1 MSILYKSLLIF
12 SCPRSSIPTLLCDS
26 WFIIQSD
33 RRGNVRPSNQM
44 TSKFLTQASWRLYE
58 IRQPPTSFQIRPLNS
73 GEKYL
78 RTDKTERTDWTDWT
92 VRTDRKTWLTF
103 KLELLLIWLKCATH
117 WLVVTKVKVGNDWHI
132 LEIVVGTI
140 WDPFYMCQF
149 HLHTTPRMLLYIS
162 FKTNLNSVPFCFVYL
177 AISFGHNFYISSS
190 KALTSLKLSSS
201 FWLFRISGCIIC
213 TQLLYWFF
221 KSEKS
226 LKPKLFF
233 LALSD
238 IWQNHL
244 HTTSIL
250 VLQKR

>member
-1 MSILYKSLLIF
+1 MIKSDDLQ
-12 SCPRSSIPTLLCDS
+12 IPY
-26 WFIIQSD
+26 
-33 RRGNVRPSNQM
+33 
-44 TSKFLTQASWRLYE
+44 TSKLEVIWDQTTSDFLPNTTIELWRE
-58 IRQPPTSFQIRPLNS
+58 IPQDRQ
-73 GEKYL
+73 
-78 RTDKTERTDWTDWT
+78 
-92 VRTDRKTWLTF
+92 DREDRLDGLDSQDRQENMIDIQTWIVVDLA
-103 KLELLLIWLKCATH
+103 KVCNA
-117 WLVVTKVKVGNDWHI
+117 LVGCDFGNDWHI

-226 LKPKLFF
+226 FKTKLFF

>member
-1 MSILYKSLLIF
+1 MRAHLIRWPPNSLHKQVGGYM
-12 SCPRSSIPTLLCDS
+12 RSDNLRLPSKYDHWTLERNTSGQTRQRGQTGRTGQSGQTGNMIDIQTWIVVDLAKVCNALVGCD
-26 WFIIQSD
+26 F
-33 RRGNVRPSNQM
+33 
-44 TSKFLTQASWRLYE
+44 
-58 IRQPPTSFQIRPLNS
+58 
-73 GEKYL
+73 
-78 RTDKTERTDWTDWT
+78 
-92 VRTDRKTWLTF
+92 
-103 KLELLLIWLKCATH
+103 
-117 WLVVTKVKVGNDWHI
+117 GNDWHI

-162 FKTNLNSVPFCFVYL
+162 FKTNLYSVPFCVVYL
-177 AISFGHNFYISSS
+177 AISFGHNIYISSS

-226 LKPKLFF
+226 FKTKLFF

-244 HTTSIL
+244 HTISIL